1 MKLSHI
7 SIVIIAALGVTG
19 SYGQISNSNNPHPS
33 AALDLGAVNK
43 GLLLPRVSLNGPT
56 DATTIPA
63 PAKSLMVCNTN
74 SIAEM
79 PVGFYSWNGSRWEIL
94 SDEVAIYSLTSA
106 GNIMASEVNGVAKN
120 ASIINTTSNSANTM
134 STAVNGI
141 AATAIPIL
149 NINALTLTGTNL
161 ASIINAIQNKH
172 SNK

>member
-1 MKLSHI
+1 MKLYPIPLLILSL
-7 SIVIIAALGVTG
+7 LGVTK
-19 SYGQISNSNNPHPS
+19 SNAQFGTINTPHPS
-33 AALDLGAVNK
+33 AALDINVANK
-43 GLLLPRVSLNGPT
+43 GLLLPRIALTETADG
-56 DATTIPA
+56 TTIPA
-63 PAKSLMVCNTN
+63 PAKSLMVYNTN

-79 PVGFYSWNGSRWEIL
+79 PVGFYSWNGSGWEIL